1 MTTRLGKA
9 AALGISVWFLLA
21 GVPAHAA
28 DAPDPDSAAK
38 TAAAALDAPAPTV
51 APPSESVPALLTE
64 ADALALCEVFLERV
78 VAGQYKEAFVQI
90 RPYFPVSQARVDKIE
105 SETTEQLGMAE
116 LQFGKALDHSF
127 VSAEQVQSSVLRFR
141 FLQRFDRDAI
151 FWEFVFYRP
160 QNVWLINAL
169 GFDDEIR
176 DLFKK

>member
-1 MTTRLGKA
+1 MNTRLGKA
-9 AALGISVWFLLA
+9 LALGFGIWGFLA

-28 DAPDPDSAAK
+28 DAPAPDTAAE
-38 TAAAALDAPAPTV
+38 TAAAAIDPSAAVAPAG
-51 APPSESVPALLTE
+51 ESVPALLTE
-64 ADALALCEVFLERV
+64 ADALALCEVFHERV
-78 VAGQYKEAFVQI
+78 VAGRYKEAFTQI

-127 VSAEQVQSSVLRFR
+127 VSADQVQGTVLRFR